1 MRGRAIPASRSVF
14 SGPFPGRQIVG
25 VAVTG
30 STDGTLAA
38 SIPKVIPLGAT
49 RRRRLTERERHR
61 EEGQRLRLVRPRAGA
76 ALVVLRREAAG
87 QRAEDEAGGREAQ
100 HSPAHGALTTMT
112 PVIWSPCTAQLY
124 R

>member
-25 VAVTG
+25 VAVAG

-38 SIPKVIPLGAT
+38 SIPKVIPLG
-49 RRRRLTERERHR
+49 
-61 EEGQRLRLVRPRAGA
+61 RPGA
-76 ALVVLRREAAG
+76 AAWLNASGTEKRASVFASFDPEPGSARVVLRRERARERG
-87 QRAEDEAGGREAQ
+87 QDEADGRQAQ